1 MAAVTWATCSPLK
14 ALQRP
19 QSTIDVQ
26 ATKEAEHR
34 EKLEELRARIADNK
48 GKLAAADESQHLH
61 KVLAS

>member
-14 ALQRP
+14 ALQR
-19 QSTIDVQ
+19 TIDVQ